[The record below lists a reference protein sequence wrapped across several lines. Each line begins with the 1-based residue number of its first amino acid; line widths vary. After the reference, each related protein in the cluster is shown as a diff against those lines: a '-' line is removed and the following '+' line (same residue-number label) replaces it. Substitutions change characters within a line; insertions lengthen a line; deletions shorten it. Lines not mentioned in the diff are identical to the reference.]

1 MIFPIGTCSDGVRDV
16 FIDLASASGP
26 TARVR
31 VAGFDGIDRHCEE
44 QSDEAIHGSFHSGLL
59 RRFAPRN
66 DGTEAP
72 FERLMRN
79 SMSRKS

>member
-31 VAGFDGIDRHCEE
+31 VTRFHKIDRHCEE
-44 QSDEAIHGSFHSGLL
+44 RSDEAIQGSFHSGLR

-66 DGTEAP
+66 DGTETP
-72 FERLMRN
+72 FERLMR
-79 SMSRKS
+79 